1 MPNLAATLALA
12 VWPLISLLLFAQRP
26 PRYALIWSLLLGYL
40 FLPERPAGFDFPL
53 MPPLDKHNIP
63 ALAAFF
69 LILTRSGLPGPLL
82 PVNPVARVL
91 TLVFVF
97 SPLLTAMT
105 NPLPVSYGV
114 VFLPGLGL
122 KNAVALVLGQFLLI
136 LPFLLARQFLATGGA
151 QRVLVRAL
159 VVAAVLYTIPMLIE
173 IRLSPQLNMWFY
185 GYYQHEFAQTIR
197 FGGFRP
203 MVFLY
208 HGIWVAF
215 FTMTGLIC
223 ALALWR
229 LRDSSRRK
237 QALLAAAWLAVVLVL
252 AKSLGAMIFAAL
264 LVPLVLLLTQR
275 AQIRVALVL
284 ALLATAYPVLKNAEL
299 VPEDRM
305 LNAAARV
312 DAERAGSLRF
322 RFDNE
327 TRLIE
332 RAYEKPFFGW
342 GSYGRNQIFD
352 PRSGE
357 IDTVT
362 DGRWIILIGTLGWV
376 GYLAEFGLLLWPLV
390 VLWWLSRG
398 PAAARM
404 AATTGPLCLL
414 LAINIVDLLPNA
426 TLTPVTWLI
435 TGALLGHAE
444 RLTVRGAAR
453 SRLGA
458 MRLKWKSVM

>member
-1 MPNLAATLALA
+1 MPNLFATLMLA
-12 VWPLISLLLFAQRP
+12 VWPLITLLLFALRP
-26 PRYALIWSLLLGYL
+26 PRHALIWSLLLGYL
-40 FLPERPAGFDFPL
+40 LLPERPAGFDFPM

-69 LILTRSGLPGPLL
+69 LILTRHGPPGPLL
-82 PVNPVARVL
+82 PLNPVAWGL
-91 TLVFVF
+91 TLIFVF
-97 SPLLTAMT
+97 SPLFTALT
-105 NPLPVSYGV
+105 NPAPVHYGV
-114 VFLPGLGL
+114 VHLPGLGL
-122 KNAVALVLGQFLLI
+122 KEAVALVLGQILLI
-136 LPFLLARQFLATGGA
+136 LPFLLARQFIATGGA
-151 QRVLVRAL
+151 QRVLMRAL

-173 IRLSPQLNMWFY
+173 IRLSPQLNLWIY
-185 GYYQHEFAQTIR
+185 GWYQHEFAQTIR

-215 FTMTGLIC
+215 FALTGLIC
-223 ALALWR
+223 AVALWR
-229 LRDSSRRK
+229 TRGPRRPRM
-237 QALLAAAWLAVVLVL
+237 LLAAVWLTIVLIL
-252 AKSLGAMIFAAL
+252 AKSLGAILFA
-264 LVPLVLLLTQR
+264 VLLLPLTLFLGNR
-275 AQIRVALVL
+275 MQIRIALLL
-284 ALLATAYPVLKNAEL
+284 ALLATAYPVLKNADL
-299 VPEDRM
+299 IPEDRM

-312 DAERAGSLRF
+312 DPDRAASLRF

-362 DGRWIILIGTLGWV
+362 DGRWIILIGVYGWI

-390 VLWWLSRG
+390 MLWWLSRG
-398 PAAARM
+398 ATARLV

-444 RLTVRGAAR
+444 RLSARRAIGRVGA
-453 SRLGA
+453 L
-458 MRLKWKSVM
+458 RLKWKPVM